1 MSLRTDY
8 TGNYDVKVAEA
19 RAAGRTSILT
29 DNLATITA
37 AMATAATAGKST
49 FTVTITV
56 GYQPQDIR
64 TAGNLW
70 YAYKS
75 GIEEALSS
83 EDIMSN
89 EVTVSL
95 NTSDQV
101 TTQVDLDFTF

>member
-8 TGNYDVKVAEA
+8 TGAYDTKVAEA

-29 DNLATITA
+29 DNLASITT
-37 AMATAATAGKST
+37 AMATAATAGQST

-70 YAYKS
+70 SAYKS
-75 GIEEALSS
+75 GIEEALAS
-83 EDIMSN
+83 EDVMSN
-89 EVTVSL
+89 EVEVEL
-95 NTSDQV
+95 NTSDTV
-101 TTQVDLDFTF
+101 TTQIDLNFTF